1 MIGPPPPGD
10 RGRAACLAPDGRAAF
25 VDDGPGEAAF
35 EVDLD
40 TDVGLPTTSRHL
52 PDGEWSRGWTP
63 VPRAG
68 HGSELGQPGSEHR
81 VVKVLHDP
89 EELAHTLADVGWVAR
104 VEPLGETFFAG
115 WAHPR

>member
-10 RGRAACLAPDGRAAF
+10 RGRAACLAPNGRAAF

-40 TDVGLPTTSRHL
+40 ADVGLPTASRHL
-52 PDGEWSRGWTP
+52 PDGGWSRGWTP

-68 HGSELGQPGSEHR
+68 HGSELGQSGSEHR

>member
-1 MIGPPPPGD
+1 MIGLPPPGD

-40 TDVGLPTTSRHL
+40 ADVGLPTASRHL
-52 PDGEWSRGWTP
+52 PDGGWSRGWTP
-63 VPRAG
+63 VSRAG
-68 HGSELGQPGSEHR
+68 HGSELGQSGSEHR
-81 VVKVLHDP
+81 VVKVLHDL
-89 EELAHTLADVGWVAR
+89 EELR
-104 VEPLGETFFAG
+104 RETFFAG